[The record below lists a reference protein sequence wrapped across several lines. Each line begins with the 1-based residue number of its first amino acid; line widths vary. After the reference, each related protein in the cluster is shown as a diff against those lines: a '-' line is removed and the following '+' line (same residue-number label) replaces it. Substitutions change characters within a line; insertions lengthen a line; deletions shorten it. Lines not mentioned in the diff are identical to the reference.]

1 MKNGLYTDRLMANAK
16 QEVVEEEV
24 EVVVVV
30 VRVTK
35 GYR

>member
-16 QEVVEEEV
+16 QEVV
-24 EVVVVV
+24 VVVV